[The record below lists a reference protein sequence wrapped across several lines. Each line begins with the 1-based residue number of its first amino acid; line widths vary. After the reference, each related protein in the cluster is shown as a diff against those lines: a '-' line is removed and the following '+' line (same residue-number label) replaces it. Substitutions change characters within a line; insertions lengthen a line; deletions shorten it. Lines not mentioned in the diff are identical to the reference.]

1 MDIIVLNAPPQSGK
15 DEISAYLCKGNPNIN
30 HEEVKELLFEVAIRS
45 AGISRE
51 LWDAMYTRRYKE
63 IPSPYLM
70 IDGVNV
76 SPRQWMIHCS
86 EKVIKPLFGKSA
98 FGKAAVEHLKKTYA
112 NDEVI
117 VYSDGGFKE
126 EIKELSDY
134 AYSTGGEFFL
144 ARIHR
149 KGYDW
154 GNDSRN
160 WLYLD
165 DIKGHERDFDNKEGG
180 MIDCAEEVLEWAR
193 TISYG
198 EENA

>member
-1 MDIIVLNAPPQSGK
+1 
-15 DEISAYLCKGNPNIN
+15 
-30 HEEVKELLFEVAIRS
+30 
-45 AGISRE
+45 
-51 LWDAMYTRRYKE
+51 
-63 IPSPYLM
+63 
-70 IDGVNV
+70 
-76 SPRQWMIHCS
+76 
-86 EKVIKPLFGKSA
+86 
-98 FGKAAVEHLKKTYA
+98 
-112 NDEVI
+112 
-117 VYSDGGFKE
+117 SDCGFAE

-160 WLYLD
+160 WLYLEG
-165 DIKGHERDFDNKEGG
+165 IRGHERDFDNKEGG